1 MREVLIAKLGEV
13 VLKGMN
19 RRKFE
24 DALFRSIKRRLGGVG
39 TFSYSY
45 AQSTLVIEPQ
55 GNETEP
61 SSIPSFFGNNKE
73 GIIEKAT
80 QVLEKVFGIASITRA
95 AVCEKTWE
103 QILKLTE
110 EYLGDRL
117 RAAHTFKVEAKRSDK
132 HFPMK
137 SPDICREAGGFLL
150 QQFPHLKVDVRNPDL
165 VVHIE
170 IRDRYAAVHAGSR
183 PGAGGLPVGTSGK
196 VMLLLSGGIDSPVA
210 GYMMA
215 KRGAMLD
222 AVHFESFPYTSVQA
236 KEKVLD
242 LAGIVARWSGD
253 IRVFVVSFTEIQ
265 EKMRGT
271 VPEDLFTI
279 IMRRFMM
286 RISERIAR
294 REGAGALVTGESLG
308 QVASQ
313 TLAGLQATDSVAGL
327 PVFRPLIGMDK
338 GEIVEIARR
347 VGSFEKSIEPFE
359 DCCAIFS
366 PKHPDTKPKLD
377 RVETAEAKLDVEGLI
392 EAAVKSATSHLIRSD
407 GRRE

>member
-1 MREVLIAKLGEV
+1 MKEVLIAKLGEV

-24 DALFRSIKRRLGGVG
+24 DALFRSVKRRLAPLGEF
-39 TFSYSY
+39 TYSY
-45 AQSTLVIEPQ
+45 AQSTLLIEPV
-55 GNETEP
+55 ETERESGLP
-61 SSIPSFFGNNKE
+61 DFFGGGE
-73 GIIEKAT
+73 DPIEQADRA
-80 QVLEKVFGIASITRA
+80 LDRVFGIASITRA
-95 AVCEKTWE
+95 AICEKEWE
-103 QILKLTE
+103 RVLALAE
-110 EYLGDRL
+110 EYLGPRL

-132 HFPMK
+132 HFPMA
-137 SPDICREAGGFLL
+137 SPEICREAGGYLL
-150 QQFPHLKVDVRNPDL
+150 RKFPHLRVDVREPE
-165 VVHIE
+165 VTVRIE
-170 IRDRYAAVHAGSR
+170 IRDRYAAVHAGAR

-196 VMLLLSGGIDSPVA
+196 VALLLSGGIDSPVA

-215 KRGAMLD
+215 KRGAALV

-242 LAGIVARWSGD
+242 LAEIVSHWSGD
-253 IRVFVVSFTEIQ
+253 IKTYVVSFTEIQ
-265 EKMRGT
+265 ERMRDT
-271 VPEDLFTI
+271 VPQELFTI
-279 IMRRFMM
+279 VMRRFMM

-294 REGAGALVTGESLG
+294 KEGAGALCTGESLG

-313 TLAGLQATDSVAGL
+313 TLAGLQATDRAVEL

-347 VGSFEKSIEPFE
+347 VGSFEKSIEPFD
-359 DCCAIFS
+359 DCCAVFS

-377 RVETAEAKLDVEGLI
+377 RVEAAEAALDIPALV
-392 EAAVKSATSHLIRSD
+392 EAAVAGAEVLLVRPD